1 MQPKVSII
9 VPIYNVEAYLRAC
22 LDSVM
27 AQSERNW
34 ECLMVDDCST
44 DSSAAIAREYLADH
58 RFILYSTERNSGQS
72 VARNLGLDQARGEY
86 ICFLDSDD
94 ALMPDCLEVLLEAG
108 NVDIAIGSSSHGR
121 GAGFKNLS
129 GREACLHAL
138 YQSPA
143 LPMANV
149 SVCGR
154 LFRASLFNDLRF
166 EPGVLYE
173 DLGLMPRLYLRAK
186 TVAATSRQVY
196 QYTVRPESSTHKVS
210 PKRLDVLKITRS
222 LDDEFS
228 ADPELA
234 RAARDRRMSACF
246 NMFVMMQR
254 NGMGSRSEADECW
267 RQICRLRADS
277 FKNPRVRLKNKIGI
291 LASCLGR
298 RVFTALVKLS
308 F

>member
-44 DSSAAIAREYLADH
+44 DSSAAIAGEYLADS
-58 RFILYSTERNSGQS
+58 RFSLYSTERNSGQS
-72 VARNLGLDQARGEY
+72 VARNLGLDKAHGEY

-94 ALMPDCLEVLLEAG
+94 ALTPDCLEVLLGAG
-108 NVDIAIGSSSHGR
+108 NVDIAIGSSIPG
-121 GAGFKNLS
+121 GNAGFKILS
-129 GREACLHAL
+129 GRESCLYAL

-143 LPMANV
+143 MPMVNV
-149 SVCGR
+149 SVWGR
-154 LFRASLFNDLRF
+154 LFRVSLFSGLRF

-173 DLGLMPRLYLRAK
+173 DLGLMPRLFMKAK
-186 TVAATSRQVY
+186 TVAVTSRQVY
-196 QYTVRPESSTHKVS
+196 RYTVRPESSTHMVN
-210 PKRLDVLKITRS
+210 PRRLDVLKITRS
-222 LDDEFS
+222 LEDEFS
-228 ADPELA
+228 TDPELV

-246 NMFVMMQR
+246 NMFVMMHR

-277 FKNPRVRLKNKIGI
+277 FRNPRVRLKNKIGI

-308 F
+308 V